1 MELLQGR
8 TIPEVWL
15 KAVQHVDAC
24 PRHEDFDVFL
34 HVREPTVL
42 EANDRAIYEIVD
54 AFFKK
59 HGAYSIHTVAETIFP
74 LDEYMRGGR
83 EAVFETYPPRIKAIH
98 AARDDKNWGT
108 YAYRLLRQK
117 DRDGKVYNPL
127 KDMVAKIRAHGKYKA
142 SFELGMGHP
151 LEEDIHIYEGATDR
165 RRLYGGPCLSH
176 LSIKV
181 HDDAIRLN
189 ATYRS
194 HYYVRRLFGNLVG
207 LGRLQYF
214 LASETGLAIGGLTI
228 NSTYAKVD
236 RGDGG
241 GCGGRWTKPDVD
253 GLIAECARIHD
264 SVQEQEDALA

>member
-24 PRHEDFDVFL
+24 PRHEDLDVFL

-42 EANDRAIYEIVD
+42 EAGDRAIYETVD
-54 AFFKK
+54 TFFKQ
-59 HGAYSIHTVAETIFP
+59 HGAYSVHTVAETIFP
-74 LDEYMRGGR
+74 LDEYMRGGP
-83 EAVFETYPPRIKAIH
+83 EAVFKSYPPRIRAIH

-117 DRDGKVYNPL
+117 DRDGKIYNPL
-127 KDMVAKIRAHGKYKA
+127 KDMVAKIRAHGNNEGA
-142 SFELGMGHP
+142 FESGVGAL
-151 LEEDIHIYEGATDR
+151 LEEERPVYAGATDR

-176 LSIKV
+176 LSVKV
-181 HDDAIRLN
+181 HDGAIRLN

-228 NSTYAKVD
+228 NSTYAKID

-241 GCGGRWTKPDVD
+241 ACGGHWTKHDVD

-264 SVQEQEDALA
+264 TVQEQEDALA

>member
-1 MELLQGR
+1 MDLLQGR

-15 KAVQHVDAC
+15 KAVRHVDAC
-24 PRHEDFDVFL
+24 PKKEDFDVFL

-42 EANDRAIYEIVD
+42 ETNDREIYEILD
-54 AFFKK
+54 GFFKA

-74 LDEYMRGGR
+74 LDEYVRGGAK
-83 EAVFETYPPRIKAIH
+83 AVFDTYPSRIKTIH
-98 AARDDKNWGT
+98 AARDDRNWGT

-117 DRDGKVYNPL
+117 DRDGKIYNPL
-127 KDMVAKIRAHGKYKA
+127 ADMVRKIRDHGKYTA
-142 SFELGMGHP
+142 SFELGMGNP
-151 LEEDIHIYEGATDR
+151 LEEDIPIYEGATDR

-176 LSIKV
+176 LSLKV
-181 HDDAIRLN
+181 HDGVIRLN

-241 GCGGRWTKPDVD
+241 GCGGRWTKRDVD
-253 GLIAECARIHD
+253 GLIAKCAEVYESR
-264 SVQEQEDALA
+264 SMGTR